1 MGQQNQNQHPS
12 RATDDEREALRN
24 DMKTSADKFKKKAAG
39 SLFATF
45 VEHVQSPDGK
55 VLRDFGAMVDG
66 ATNGLLSKAIKGMMT
81 PDEPAKKDTSNG
93 ITIKEIKKH

>member
-1 MGQQNQNQHPS
+1 MGQNQNQNPA
-12 RATDDEREALRN
+12 RATDSEREALRN

-66 ATNGLLSKAIKGMMT
+66 ATNGLLSKAIKGMMA
-81 PDEPAKKDTSNG
+81 PDEEPAKNRTNG
-93 ITIKEIKKH
+93 ITIKEVKKH

>member
-1 MGQQNQNQHPS
+1 MGQQNQNQPS

-81 PDEPAKKDTSNG
+81 PDDPPAKKAASD
-93 ITIKEIKKH
+93 ITVKEIKKH

>member
-1 MGQQNQNQHPS
+1 MSDNNS
-12 RATDDEREALRN
+12 NVRASDADRN
-24 DMKTSADKFKKKAAG
+24 AVRDDMKISAEKLKKKAAVN
-39 SLFATF
+39 LFQTF

-66 ATNGLLSKAIKGMMT
+66 ATNGLLSKAIKGMMA
-81 PDEPAKKDTSNG
+81 PDEPAKKDANG